1 MYMVMFILDD
11 PDRLDAV
18 LDAWAKIGVSGTT
31 IVESA
36 GAYRRRSLRRQV
48 HARYNF
54 AGLGACEESTN
65 YTLFAIVSDE
75 TTARQCLVAA
85 EGVVGDLDGPDTGV
99 LAAWPLALVKGVPQ
113 PAGGEE
119 GQ

>member
-36 GAYRRRSLRRQV
+36 G
-48 HARYNF
+48 
-54 AGLGACEESTN
+54 
-65 YTLFAIVSDE
+65 
-75 TTARQCLVAA
+75 
-85 EGVVGDLDGPDTGV
+85 
-99 LAAWPLALVKGVPQ
+99 
-113 PAGGEE
+113 
-119 GQ
+119 